1 MRLSCVLAAI
11 FTLLTAGCG
20 SDEPGAAT
28 SSTAAEAAT
37 PPAASPTASPGVPAL
52 TGTPVIVGPESVAGW
67 WNGSDWVV
75 SESGVAQV
83 PVEGGETY
91 KLVRLDDPIVS
102 AAGSAAMEGCET
114 NPGTSKIEIPGLDRE
129 FDNAEPPAI
138 AVSAVNNPRPRA
150 VEVLN
155 PQAKLYKDAA
165 ARLLKERGI
174 DDADADVVQ
183 VIRADLDDDGKSEV
197 IVVAERIA
205 DSQSLFARVGD
216 YSLVVLRRVVDER
229 LTTTVVEEYVPVA
242 RPDYTPFITSQRVA
256 AVADL
261 NGDGRMELAVAGR
274 YYEGAGVNFYELKRD
289 GSIPEVMR
297 SGCGA

>member
-11 FTLLTAGCG
+11 FTLLGAGCG
-20 SDEPGAAT
+20 SDKPGPAT
-28 SSTAAEAAT
+28 STTAAEST
-37 PPAASPTASPGVPAL
+37 TSPAASPTASPAGPAL

-67 WNGSDWVV
+67 WNGSDWVAA
-75 SESGVAQV
+75 ESGFAQV
-83 PVEGGETY
+83 PVKGGETY
-91 KLVRLDDPIVS
+91 KLVRLNDPIVS

-114 NPGTSKIEIPGLDRE
+114 NPGTSNIEIPGLDRE
-129 FDNAEPPAI
+129 FDNAAPPSI
-138 AVSAVNNPRPRA
+138 AVSAVNDPRPRA

-155 PQAKLYKDAA
+155 PQARLYKEAA
-165 ARLLKERGI
+165 ARLLAERGI

-183 VIRADLDDDGKSEV
+183 VIRADLDDDGRSEV

-205 DSQSLFARVGD
+205 DSQSLFAKAGD
-216 YSLVVLRRVVDER
+216 YSLVFLRRLVDER
-229 LTTTVVEEYVPVA
+229 LTTTVIEESIPIDK
-242 RPDYTPFITSQRVA
+242 PDQTPFIMSHRVA

-261 NGDGRMELAVAGR
+261 NGDGRMEVALSGR
-274 YYEGAGVNFYELKRD
+274 YYEGAGVEFYELKRD